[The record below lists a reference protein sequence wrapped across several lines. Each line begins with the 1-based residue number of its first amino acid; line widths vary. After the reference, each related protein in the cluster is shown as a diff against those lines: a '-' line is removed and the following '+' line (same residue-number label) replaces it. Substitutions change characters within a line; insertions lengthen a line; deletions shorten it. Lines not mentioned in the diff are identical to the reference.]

1 LKEQTQK
8 QPANKHDLLHSNH
21 PLHPPALTM
30 SLILDPSTSLRS
42 SALFPG
48 DDDGLFP
55 RDDDGLFP
63 RDDDGLFPR
72 DDDGLFPRDDDGLF
86 PRDDDGLLPED
97 DDGLLPVKPS
107 LCFWEVVDMADI
119 GRARRSAAAA
129 APKASAAAETW
140 AFDNKIDR
148 DKNDGTSHIK
158 RLRRKQKVWV
168 GACVLRLVV
177 YE

>member
-1 LKEQTQK
+1 MPSHAHQKTPRTKSPCAQAEQNGALDLKEQTQK
-8 QPANKHDLLHSNH
+8 QPANKHDFLHSNHPLHDLLHINH

-48 DDDGLFP
+48 DDDGI
-55 RDDDGLFP
+55 
-63 RDDDGLFPR
+63 
-72 DDDGLFPRDDDGLF
+72 FPRDDDGLF

-107 LCFWEVVDMADI
+107 FCFWEVVDMADT
-119 GRARRSAAAA
+119 GRTRRSAAAA

-158 RLRRKQKVWV
+158 RLRRKQKV
-168 GACVLRLVV
+168 
-177 YE
+177 